1 MTVQSLVSLFKSSL
15 NHYCTYPLNIRKRTT
30 RAEYW
35 PCFIAGFTL
44 LCTLSVLCF
53 IFSQLYIR
61 YDSGI
66 CLLLGLIIYFAL
78 LTSGAVITI
87 PTITALIR
95 RLHDTG
101 RSGWWLCIS
110 FTIIGYIPL
119 IIFLCQK
126 SQPTANRY
134 GPVPKQRK

>member
-1 MTVQSLVSLFKSSL
+1 MTVQSLFSLFKSSL
-15 NHYCTYPLNIRKRTT
+15 NHYCNHPFNIRKRTT

-35 PCFIAGFTL
+35 PCFIMEFTL
-44 LCTLSVLCF
+44 LCSLFSLLIFLFYLYSSSNNGLYLILGIILYF
-53 IFSQLYIR
+53 I
-61 YDSGI
+61 
-66 CLLLGLIIYFAL
+66 LLI
-78 LTSGAVITI
+78 SGAVITI

>member
-1 MTVQSLVSLFKSSL
+1 MTVQSLFSLFKSSL
-15 NHYCTYPLNIRKRTT
+15 NHYRNHPFNIRKRTT
-30 RAEYW
+30 RSEYW
-35 PCFIAGFTL
+35 PCFIVGFTL
-44 LCTLSVLCF
+44 LCVLF
-53 IFSQLYIR
+53 SLLIFLFYLYNL
-61 YDSGI
+61 YSSGI
-66 CLLLGLIIYFAL
+66 YLFLGLIIYFAL